1 MGLDGREALCWEREG
16 ECEHER
22 SERLECLMHEGDG
35 TCQNRC
41 RGLRVRYM
49 ASCTHAQP
57 SLPSKKPVC
66 ACKMLRARCARC
78 AAPPCSLIAQTTI
91 CRIAAPFARISSQRC
106 SFTISKRKAGKN
118 HPPPA
123 KIHTESAFYRTS
135 GLGGVD
141 PILRTREEGMGSSE
155 KGGGVHPAISKVSM
169 RPPKVAFYLFRR
181 FRLAGA
187 DRHAPQNPGAS
198 NRARGMKKAARNA
211 AFRNAYARGV
221 GS

>member
-57 SLPSKKPVC
+57 SLPFKKPVC
-66 ACKMLRARCARC
+66 ARKMPRFRSIRL

-106 SFTISKRKAGKN
+106 SFTISKRIAMKN
-118 HPPPA
+118 HPPPRKSTRNLRFIA
-123 KIHTESAFYRTS
+123 RAASVEWTPSSAHEKKGWEAPRKAEGCTQRSPRYPCVLLRLHFIFF
-135 GLGGVD
+135 GGFVLQVQIAM
-141 PILRTREEGMGSSE
+141 PRKTRA
-155 KGGGVHPAISKVSM
+155 PATG
-169 RPPKVAFYLFRR
+169 PEA
-181 FRLAGA
+181 
-187 DRHAPQNPGAS
+187 
-198 NRARGMKKAARNA
+198 
-211 AFRNAYARGV
+211 
-221 GS
+221 

>member
-57 SLPSKKPVC
+57 SLPFKKPVC
-66 ACKMLRARCARC
+66 ARKMPRFRSIRL

-106 SFTISKRKAGKN
+106 SFTISKRIAMKN
-118 HPPPA
+118 PPPPRENPHG
-123 KIHTESAFYRTS
+123 ICVLSHERPRWSGPHPLHTRRRDGKLRERRRDGCTTRVALSVRVRLRRSAPPYT
-135 GLGGVD
+135 
-141 PILRTREEGMGSSE
+141 PGST
-155 KGGGVHPAISKVSM
+155 
-169 RPPKVAFYLFRR
+169 
-181 FRLAGA
+181 
-187 DRHAPQNPGAS
+187 
-198 NRARGMKKAARNA
+198 
-211 AFRNAYARGV
+211 
-221 GS
+221 